1 MPKEDIPA
9 EKKAQ
14 WTCHPTSQPM
24 MSIDQGP
31 YTVNDEYVRNGHLRD
46 KQSESLNICFQTKKN
61 IQNTSIMN
69 TSSLLDK
76 NVRPTN
82 KSEDMKIKMESWQS
96 KSHSLT
102 EKQLLVTNK
111 KTVLIAEENCKGQQA
126 ESTRLEALEGS
137 AAWIQAEK
145 MALQERRKELQR
157 QEKLQ
162 QEEEL
167 KLKEG
172 KWDN

>member
-46 KQSESLNICFQTKKN
+46 KQSESLNICFQTKQN
-61 IQNTSIMN
+61 IQHTSIMN

-111 KTVLIAEENCKGQQA
+111 KTVLIAEENCKGHQA
-126 ESTRLEALEGS
+126 ESTRLEALGGS